1 MNPVSQ
7 AVQAPGGWT
16 LLHAAALHMHCIE
29 AFTTLLEFGADIQ
42 KGNEESHTALPFA
55 AESGQMEIVRLII
68 LEQMEIVRLI
78 ILEHWPEGLGV
89 ANEDLVR
96 PLHCAAA
103 QRLTE
108 VVNLSLERWPEGL
121 RAINKHLDTPLDVA
135 AKFKRTEVVELLKSW
150 GW

>member
-1 MNPVSQ
+1 MNTVSQ

-42 KGNEESHTALPFA
+42 KGNEESHTPLPFA
-55 AESGQMEIVRLII
+55 AESGQMEIVRLI
-68 LEQMEIVRLI
+68 M
-78 ILEHWPEGLGV
+78 EHWPEGLGV

-108 VVNLSLERWPEGL
+108 MVKLSLERWPEGL
-121 RAINKHLDTPLDVA
+121 RAINRHLDTPLDVA